1 MFRRV
6 IGVAIV
12 FALLSAA
19 PAFAVDWTQAGR
31 TSARIGFNG
40 AEDVLNGGNVPTL
53 HPQWTYAAS
62 GVVGS
67 PVVAGSKVYFSSDS
81 GELIAVDEA
90 SGLELWKRS
99 VATSGAPR
107 LAVDKRRGIVVASW
121 EGNLQAFRTAT
132 GEPAWDVP
140 GAGTSSANPTD
151 PAIVKGKVFST
162 TAGGSV
168 IAVNVADGGVLWEC
182 VVPVP
187 CNHASTSPAVAG
199 GRVLFVGDDGVNPRL
214 QALEMASGAPLW
226 DRTAPTGVEAGPL
239 VAAGV
244 VYTGSVT
251 EDDIVAR
258 SILDGTLVFSKNVP
272 GTTALS
278 FAQGVLYAGRSV
290 VGTAISGGIVAVDA
304 MTGDR
309 LWKLSTGGFS
319 VTTAPT
325 IANGLIYAGVS
336 DERAIPAG
344 DGRMLVVSTTLG
356 IDGTPELQVKHSP
369 GMDQY
374 WRSVPAVVNG
384 HVIVGHGN
392 GMFALVP

>member
-1 MFRRV
+1 VFRRV

-31 TSARIGFNG
+31 TSARTGFNG
-40 AEDVLNGGNVPTL
+40 AEDVLNGSNVATL
-53 HPQWTYAAS
+53 QTQWTYAAG

-67 PVVAGSKVYFSSDS
+67 PVVAGSKVFFSSDN
-81 GELIAVDEA
+81 GELTAVDEV

-99 VATSGAPR
+99 IGTSGPAR

-121 EGNLQAFRTAT
+121 DGNLQAFRTAT

-140 GAGTSSANPTD
+140 GAGTSAANPTD

-168 IAVNVADGGVLWEC
+168 IAVNVADGGILWEC
-182 VVPVP
+182 VTPVP
-187 CNHASTSPAVAG
+187 CANASTSPAVAG
-199 GRVLFVGDDGVNPRL
+199 GRVLFVGDDGVDPRL
-214 QALEMASGAPLW
+214 QALELASGTPLW

-244 VYTGSVT
+244 VYTASVT
-251 EDDIVAR
+251 EDDVVAR
-258 SILDGTLVFSKNVP
+258 SVLDGTLVFSKNVP

-278 FAQGVLYAGRSV
+278 FAQGVVYASRSV
-290 VGTAISGGIVAVDA
+290 VGTAISGGIVAVDGV
-304 MTGDR
+304 TGDR
-309 LWKLSTGGFS
+309 LWKMSTGGFS
-319 VTTAPT
+319 VTTAAT
-325 IANGLIYAGVS
+325 IANGFIYAGVS
-336 DERAIPAG
+336 DERATPAG
-344 DGRMLVVSTTLG
+344 DGRMLVASTTLG

-369 GMDQY
+369 GMDQF

-384 HVIVGHGN
+384 HVVVGHGN
-392 GMFALVP
+392 GMFALAP

>member
-1 MFRRV
+1 VFRRV

-40 AEDVLNGGNVPTL
+40 AEDVLNEGNVPTL

-81 GELIAVDEA
+81 GELIAVDET

-140 GAGTSSANPTD
+140 GAGTSAANPTD

-182 VVPVP
+182 AVPVP
-187 CNHASTSPAVAG
+187 CAHASTSPAVAG

-226 DRTAPTGVEAGPL
+226 DRTAPTGVKSGPL

-244 VYTGSVT
+244 VYTASVT

-336 DERAIPAG
+336 DQRAIPAG

-356 IDGTPELQVKHSP
+356 IDGTPEMQVKHSP

>member
-31 TSARIGFNG
+31 TSARTGFNG
-40 AEDVLNGGNVPTL
+40 AEDVLNGGNVATL
-53 HPQWTYAAS
+53 HAQWTYAAA

-67 PVVAGSKVYFSSDS
+67 PVVAGNKVYFSSDS

-121 EGNLQAFRTAT
+121 EGNLQAFRTST

-140 GAGTSSANPTD
+140 GAGTSAANPTD

-187 CNHASTSPAVAG
+187 CAHASTSPAVVG
-199 GRVLFVGDDGVNPRL
+199 GRVMFVGDDGVNPRL

-244 VYTGSVT
+244 VYTASVT

-325 IANGLIYAGVS
+325 IANGLVYAGVS

-344 DGRMLVVSTTLG
+344 DGRMLVISTTLG
-356 IDGTPELQVKHSP
+356 VDGTPELQVKHSP